1 MKEQGEFELNVGMI
15 GINKL
20 NKIPMMINVPWAELD
35 EFNALHIRYQLN
47 AERNKWIKMLTYH
60 VIDFVESN
68 IFIFNQAQQPGRRSG
83 LEEDG
88 KVGIGWPSTSNLFFF
103 QLYY

>member
-1 MKEQGEFELNVGMI
+1 
-15 GINKL
+15 
-20 NKIPMMINVPWAELD
+20 
-35 EFNALHIRYQLN
+35 
-47 AERNKWIKMLTYH
+47 MLTYH